1 MAVWTEENPLKIF
14 VTVGTNH
21 NNFKRMLDMVDE
33 CLTFLEMPYILNV
46 QYGTS
51 TPYVLKEGQKG
62 QSKSMYPRE
71 ETQKLVADADLVF
84 SHCGIGSIYNALV
97 ENKPT
102 IIIPRLHKFSEF
114 SDDHQL
120 QIAKEIKQNPM
131 ILMLDEQVNK
141 QEFLAFFEEKVPQ
154 PKMEVDLKNP
164 ELAHFIKS
172 RLLDLVEN
180 KPTIIIPRLHKF
192 SEFSDDHQLQIA
204 KEIKQN
210 PMILMLDEQVNK
222 QEFLAFFEE
231 KVPQPKM
238 EVDLKN
244 PELAHFIK
252 SRLLDDIQGENKD
265 VLTIVSAGGHMTQAL
280 CIMPHIERFHL
291 VTSLNT
297 GLDVGA
303 ASYHFI
309 EDTQFSAWV
318 HFKNFFSALNIIRK
332 VKPAALFSTGGPIC
346 LPFALAAKLLGKKFI
361 YLDTL
366 SRVEDLS
373 NTARFLNKHNLASE
387 IYVQWEHHTKKYPKL
402 SYHGKTFDICG
413 ENLK

>member
-84 SHCGIGSIYNALV
+84 SHCGIGSIYNA
-97 ENKPT
+97 
-102 IIIPRLHKFSEF
+102 
-114 SDDHQL
+114 
-120 QIAKEIKQNPM
+120 
-131 ILMLDEQVNK
+131 
-141 QEFLAFFEEKVPQ
+141 
-154 PKMEVDLKNP
+154 
-164 ELAHFIKS
+164 
-172 RLLDLVEN
+172 LVEN